1 MKQII
6 EVGKIKIG
14 EGMPKVCVPL
24 VGKNNRELV
33 EEAKV
38 LKELELDIVE
48 WRMDYHEQ
56 VQDINH
62 MKRV

>member
-56 VQDINH
+56 VEDLSLIH
-62 MKRV
+62 I